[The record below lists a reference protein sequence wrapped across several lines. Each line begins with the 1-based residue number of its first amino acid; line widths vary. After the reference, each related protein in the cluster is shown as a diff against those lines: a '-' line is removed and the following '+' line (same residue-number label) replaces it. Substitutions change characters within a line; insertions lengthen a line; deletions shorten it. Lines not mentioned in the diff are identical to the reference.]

1 MASQEIKVNGSAFDT
16 GQLGGTFVGPQPLGT
31 PLYKDVGAST
41 DPAVSSASLYNSA
54 DVKLDTRLEEN
65 LDNATLRIES
75 KTLRYP
81 LDGSND
87 HFIRFFINIP
97 EESKLISTGRVS
109 APTESDRTNQNRSN
123 INQTSIEPMKAAA
136 AIGGGVLAAGPLL
149 SASRVLFSAKG
160 AAAVLAGGAVIGGT
174 SWGEGIV
181 DAAENAVE
189 SAKDAAGNFVELVAD
204 KTLRLTQRMMRLAAN
219 ITLYAPGQVQ
229 ARYNFDYELA
239 DDLLVTLAQQSNFDS
254 LKAGLDELFSAKAGV
269 AIGKFGRILTSATQ
283 TGSMLSKTAVNR
295 RADVMFR
302 HVGNREFAFSYTF
315 APRSAEEAVAVD
327 NIIFMFKYFAH
338 PEMLEGYG
346 NFLYLYPAEFDIEY
360 GMVDGRTEVKNPYI
374 NKISSCVLT
383 SVDVSYSPTGK
394 FQTLEKGE
402 PVITTLN
409 LTFKEIETLHRDRI
423 GEGY

>member
-1 MASQEIKVNGSAFDT
+1 MASQEIKVNGTAFSND
-16 GQLGGTFVGPQPLGT
+16 QLGGSFNGPAPLGT
-31 PLYKDVGAST
+31 PLYKDVDASS
-41 DPAVSSASLYNSA
+41 DAPVSSTSLYNSA
-54 DVKLDTRLEEN
+54 DKKLDEN
-65 LDNATLRIES
+65 LDSAALRVES
-75 KTLRYP
+75 RTLRYP

-87 HFIRFFINIP
+87 HFIRFYINIP
-97 EESKLISTGRVS
+97 EESKLISTGRVA
-109 APTESDRTNQNRSN
+109 APTASDRTGQNRAN
-123 INQTSIEPMKAAA
+123 INQTSMEAIKSAAA
-136 AIGGGVLAAGPLL
+136 VGGGVLAAGPLMA
-149 SASRVLFSAKG
+149 ASRVLFSAKG
-160 AAAVLAGGAVIGGT
+160 GAAALVGTALVGGS

-181 DAAENAVE
+181 DAVSDGATA
-189 SAKDAAGNFVELVAD
+189 AKDAAGNFVELVAD
-204 KTLRLTQRMMRLAAN
+204 KTLRLTQKLMRLAAN

-229 ARYNFDYELA
+229 ARYNFDYELD
-239 DDLLVTLAQQSNFDS
+239 DDLLVTLAQQQNFDS
-254 LKAGLDELFSAKAGV
+254 LKSGLDELFSAKAGV
-269 AIGKFGRILTSATQ
+269 AIGKFGRILTSSTQ

-315 APRSAEEAVAVD
+315 APKSAEEAVAVD

-360 GMVDGRTEVKNPYI
+360 GLMDGRTEVKNPYI

-383 SVDVSYSPTGK
+383 SVDVQYSPTGK

-402 PVITTLN
+402 PVITVLN
-409 LTFKEIETLHRDRI
+409 LSFKEIETLHRDRI

>member
-1 MASQEIKVNGSAFDT
+1 MASNEIKVNLDALDIGKSGSEF
-16 GQLGGTFVGPQPLGT
+16 GPITLGT
-31 PLYKDVGAST
+31 PLYKDVDFSSETPAS
-41 DPAVSSASLYNSA
+41 SSSLYNSA
-54 DVKLDTRLEEN
+54 DVKVDTRLEEN

-75 KTLRYP
+75 RTLRYP

-97 EESKLISTGRVS
+97 EESKLISTGRVA
-109 APTESDRTNQNRSN
+109 APTASDRTGQNRSN
-123 INQTSIEPMKAAA
+123 INQTSIEAMKSAAA
-136 AIGGGVLAAGPLL
+136 VGGGVLAAGPLL

-160 AAAVLAGGAVIGGT
+160 AAAVLAGGAIIGGT
-174 SWGEGIV
+174 SWGDGIV
-181 DAAENAVE
+181 DAAEGAVE

-239 DDLLVTLAQQSNFDS
+239 DDLLVTLAQQQNFDS
-254 LKAGLDELFSAKAGV
+254 MKAGLDELFSAKAGV

-360 GMVDGRTEVKNPYI
+360 GMMDGRTEVKNPYV

-383 SVDVSYSPTGK
+383 SVDVQYSPTGK

-402 PVITTLN
+402 PVITVLN